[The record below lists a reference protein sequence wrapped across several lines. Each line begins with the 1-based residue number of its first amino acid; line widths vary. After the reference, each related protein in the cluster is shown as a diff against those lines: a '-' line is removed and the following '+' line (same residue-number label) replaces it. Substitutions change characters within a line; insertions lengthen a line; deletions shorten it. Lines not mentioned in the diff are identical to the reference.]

1 MAEGGHEA
9 KRAPDLGSY
18 GGLFLG
24 FFALGFGFWL
34 EGGDFSALLLPS
46 PIIIIFGGTAAT
58 LWMCIP
64 GQNPLTWGGFF
75 AAGFTDVHHDAVATI
90 QTFVRLA
97 EKARREGLLSLESEM
112 GNIHDA
118 FMKEGVQ
125 EVVDGTPAEQITDI
139 FMVRIDQMGKRH
151 HVGKEFY
158 GQGGAFAPCMGI
170 IGTVLGL
177 TIVLGSLG
185 GADAA
190 ALGHSIATAFIA
202 TLFGVALANLLL
214 LPIGKR
220 CQIKSEHEV
229 EYMNML
235 VAGIL
240 SIQAGDSPRLVRAK
254 LNSYL
259 PPAEQKRLAKAAEGG
274 AAATAAA

>member
-1 MAEGGHEA
+1 MAEGEHA
-9 KRAPDLGSY
+9 VKRSPDLGSY
-18 GGLFLG
+18 GGLVFGLFSLG
-24 FFALGFGFWL
+24 FAFWL
-34 EGGDFSALLLPS
+34 EGGDFAALLLPS
-46 PIIIIFGGTAAT
+46 PIIIIFGGTSAT
-58 LWMCIP
+58 LAMCLP
-64 GQNPLTWGGFF
+64 MSPLAWGGFF
-75 AAGFTDVHHDAVATI
+75 SAAFTNVHHDAVATI

-139 FMVRIDQMGKRH
+139 FMVRIDQMEKRH
-151 HVGKEFY
+151 HVGKEFF

-214 LPIGKR
+214 LPMGKR

-274 AAATAAA
+274 AAATSAA

>member
-1 MAEGGHEA
+1 MAA
-9 KRAPDLGSY
+9 KRGFDPLSLG
-18 GGLFLG
+18 GIVFGLAALGVG
-24 FFALGFGFWL
+24 FFL
-34 EGGDFSALLLPS
+34 EGGDFGALVLPS
-46 PIIIIFGGTAAT
+46 PIIIIFGGTAGT
-58 LWMCIP
+58 LMTAVP
-64 GQNPLTWGGFF
+64 VSPVAWGSI
-75 AAGFTDVHHDAVATI
+75 ASASFTDVHHDSVATI

-112 GNIHDA
+112 ANIHDH
-118 FMKEGVQ
+118 FMKEGIQ

-139 FMVRIDQMGKRH
+139 FMVRIESMEKRH
-151 HVGKEFY
+151 HVGKEFWA
-158 GQGGAFAPCMGI
+158 QMGGFAPTMGI

-177 TIVLGSLG
+177 TVVLGSLG

-190 ALGHSIATAFIA
+190 GLGHSIAVAFIA
-202 TLFGVALANLLL
+202 TLFGVALANIVA
-214 LPIGKR
+214 LPVAKR

-229 EYMNML
+229 EYLNMV

-259 PPAEQKRLAKAAEGG
+259 NGIDQKRLAKAAESG
-274 AAATAAA
+274 AATAAA